1 MKNLWT
7 LTKISACVLLS
18 TGLVAC
24 GGSSGGALVT
34 DKLVETDAPPT
45 ADTPELTD
53 PADNIS
59 TSDTAESGDT
69 PDATTTPDNTDSDNT
84 DVTDAAA
91 DNTDATDAAAD
102 NSDVTDAVADNTDA
116 TGDTLNE
123 TSAPAP
129 DVDPVPQIARE
140 IDGSWTTGC
149 FPFEGGGDS
158 QSRVLTLVI
167 EGDTS
172 VFTAF
177 SYSDLNCSVPATPI
191 DGVIA
196 TESSNTDSL
205 EFPDQTV
212 STSLGEASFINF
224 TTESFTNDGVTEPG
238 SGTVFSIF
246 IIDDDRLFFG
256 AGASTTPENR
266 PLTLDLFFFYTRS

>member
-24 GGSSGGALVT
+24 GGSSGGALVADNT
-34 DKLVETDAPPT
+34 VETNTPPT
-45 ADTPELTD
+45 ADSPELTD
-53 PADNIS
+53 PADNSS

-69 PDATTTPDNTDSDNT
+69 PDATTTPDSTDSDNTGAGDT
-84 DVTDAAA
+84 DVTDAA
-91 DNTDATDAAAD
+91 
-102 NSDVTDAVADNTDA
+102 ADNTDA

-140 IDGSWTTGC
+140 MDGSWTTGC

>member
-24 GGSSGGALVT
+24 GGSSGGALVADNT
-34 DKLVETDAPPT
+34 VETNTPPT
-45 ADTPELTD
+45 ADSPELTD
-53 PADNIS
+53 PTDNSS

-69 PDATTTPDNTDSDNT
+69 PDATTTPDSTDSDNTGAGDT
-84 DVTDAAA
+84 DVTDAA
-91 DNTDATDAAAD
+91 
-102 NSDVTDAVADNTDA
+102 ADNTDA